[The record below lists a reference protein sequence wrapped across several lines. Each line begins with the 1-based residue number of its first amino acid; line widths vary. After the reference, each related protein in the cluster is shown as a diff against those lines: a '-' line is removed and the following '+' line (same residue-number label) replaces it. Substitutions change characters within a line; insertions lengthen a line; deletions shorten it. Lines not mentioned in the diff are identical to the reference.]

1 MLKLKMFFYFEKEAI
16 KAFEE
21 YNKAKDDKIVY
32 MSIISSVL
40 SLIVKMANI

>member
-1 MLKLKMFFYFEKEAI
+1 MKDRSKRSLLLL

-32 MSIISSVL
+32 MSIISYVL